1 MKSAPFAY
9 RRPDNIAEALDVLAE
24 FGEDC
29 RVLAGGQSLGAML
42 NMRLVTPRVILDI
55 NRLSELER
63 FSASGSAIVIGATVR
78 QADAMTAKDAQTA
91 SLLTAALPH
100 VGHYQTRNRGTI
112 CGSVAHA
119 DPSAELPLAL
129 LVSGG
134 EIELRSRRKTRRVRA
149 EDFFVS
155 TLTTTRGAD
164 ELVTALHW
172 PKKPPRSGEAFAE
185 FATRSGDYA
194 IVAAA
199 CQTTLQ
205 ADGAI
210 AQIRLG
216 FAGVHERPVLVD
228 TKACNGQRPDNRVV
242 EQLATDAMRDIE
254 PTGDFH
260 ATAAFRR
267 NLVGGLARQVIT
279 QAFDAARRG
288 EKNV

>member
-9 RRPDNIAEALDVLAE
+9 RRPDSVAEALDVLDE

-55 NRLSELER
+55 NRLSELDR
-63 FSASGSAIVIGATVR
+63 LSVSGRTIIIGAIVR
-78 QADAMTAKDAQTA
+78 QADALTARDAQAA
-91 SLLTAALPH
+91 SLLTVALPH

-134 EIELRSRRKTRRVRA
+134 RIELRSRRKIRQVRA

-155 TLTTTRGAD
+155 TLTTARRSD

-172 PKKPPRSGEAFAE
+172 PARPQRSGEAFAE

-199 CQTTLQ
+199 CQAMLQ
-205 ADGAI
+205 SDGAI

-216 FAGVHERPVLVD
+216 FAGVHERPVLAE
-228 TKACNGQRPDNRVV
+228 TATCNGHRPSGDIV
-242 EQLATDAMRDIE
+242 EQLATEAMRGIE
-254 PTGDFH
+254 PTVDFH

-267 NLVGGLARQVIT
+267 NLLCVLARQVVT
-279 QAFDAARRG
+279 QALDAARRG
-288 EKNV
+288 GTDV